1 MNWILFLAFCI
12 SIQKLDFF
20 ILNFG
25 KSKLEKFILTP
36 KSGQGQDIPSYLT
49 RERKFLISLSCM
61 RIYRLTRKWHISWK
75 IWHFMKWFIR
85 TKQIHLCLGLHTCK
99 ENYPCGTDSQKIR
112 FLTVLLNY
120 FNLFRVNK
128 KSLWYLP
135 CYKWSRRRT
144 VGILDSWIWS
154 FKDWSIVVY
163 ILDVYD
169 HFGFDMLTGSISSN
183 QPCIISFLWFPF
195 VYFRK

>member
-61 RIYRLTRKWHISWK
+61 RINRLTRKWHISWK

-99 ENYPCGTDSQKIR
+99 ENYPCGTNIPKIR
-112 FLTVLLNY
+112 FSNRFTQLFWVISSEQKIIMIFTVLQVIQAANCR
-120 FNLFRVNK
+120 NI
-128 KSLWYLP
+128 
-135 CYKWSRRRT
+135 
-144 VGILDSWIWS
+144 G
-154 FKDWSIVVY
+154 
-163 ILDVYD
+163 
-169 HFGFDMLTGSISSN
+169 
-183 QPCIISFLWFPF
+183 
-195 VYFRK
+195 